1 MASDAAGRLGA
12 ADAQAAAELLALE
25 SARFASFGWMRGTSG
40 NLSIVLARDPLRLA
54 VSASGKDKGELTAAD
69 VVVVDADGQR
79 VEPDAPKPS
88 AEARFHARIAELTGA
103 GAVVHVHHLNSV
115 VAAERSPGGVT
126 VEGLE
131 MLKGIGRAADGDPV
145 TIPVIENSQDMRE
158 LGDRFAKQYETTTPA
173 VLIARHGL
181 YAWGRDVLQAR
192 HHTEIVAWVLDYLIA
207 TGGPR

>member
-1 MASDAAGRLGA
+1 VPGDI
-12 ADAQAAAELLALE
+12 DVIAAAELLAQE

-40 NLSIVLARDPLRLA
+40 NLSIVLDHDPLRLA
-54 VSASGKDKGELTAAD
+54 VSASGKDKGELTSAD

-79 VEPDAPKPS
+79 IDPDAPKPS

-103 GAVVHVHHLNSV
+103 GAVVHVHHLGSV
-115 VAAERSPGGVT
+115 IAAERSPGGIT

-145 TIPVIENSQDMRE
+145 TIPVVPNSQDMRE
-158 LGDRFAKQYETTTPA
+158 LGDRFAKVYESATPA
-173 VLIARHGL
+173 VVIARHGL
-181 YAWGRDVLQAR
+181 YAWGRDMLHAR
-192 HHTEIVAWVLDYLIA
+192 HHTEIVAWVLEYLTA